1 MLIKNLLS
9 NLLIEQDDSLVT
21 ITPEQYLE
29 QLEDVGG
36 IAKRIPM
43 LKQYRGKG
51 IVINGSLDLRNRK
64 NVGPLTG
71 IVRIMG
77 RLDISYSNVP
87 HLNGISVD

>member
-29 QLEDVGG
+29 QLEYVCG
-36 IAKRIPM
+36 IAERIPM

-51 IVINGSLDLRNRK
+51 IVINGNLDLRNRK
-64 NVGPLTG
+64 NRTDYL
-71 IVRIMG
+71 
-77 RLDISYSNVP
+77 
-87 HLNGISVD
+87 